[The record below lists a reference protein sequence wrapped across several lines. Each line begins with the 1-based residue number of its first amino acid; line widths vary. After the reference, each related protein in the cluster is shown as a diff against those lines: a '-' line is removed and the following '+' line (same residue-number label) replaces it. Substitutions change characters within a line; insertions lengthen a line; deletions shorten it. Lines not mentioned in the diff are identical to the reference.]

1 MDELSWIINHLGE
14 DRDTPHASVA
24 PPMVRGNNF
33 SFPTVAALRQGVQQ
47 EYDAPFYTRGF
58 NPTVALL
65 REKLAA
71 LDGAEDALVFS
82 SGAGAMTAAV
92 IALTKTGDHVVCIQK
107 PYSWTKKLL
116 IDLLARFGVEHS
128 FVDGRDAEN
137 YRRAC
142 KRNTR
147 LFILETPNSLT
158 FEVTDIAA
166 VVAIAKEKGILTI
179 CDNSHSGPLFQRP
192 LELGVDLA
200 MYTASKYIN
209 GHADVV
215 AGVITGR
222 KELVRRIMAQ
232 EFMTLGAVVSPADA
246 WLMLRSLRTLPL
258 RMERSADSAMKVAS
272 FLSEHPKVAEV
283 LWPFVPGHAQGE
295 LARRQMTHCGALMS
309 IRLKTEDESGVE
321 RFCDALRY
329 FLMAV
334 SWGGYESLA
343 FPTCALK
350 GPSGYYPD
358 LPWDLVRLYIGLE
371 DPQVLI
377 ADLEHALNKI

>member
-1 MDELSWIINHLGE
+1 MDLSWIINHLGE

-33 SFPTVAALRQGVQQ
+33 SFPTVAALREGVQR

-58 NPTVALL
+58 NPTVAML

-71 LDGAEDALVFS
+71 LDGTEDALVFS

-92 IALTKTGDHVVCIQK
+92 VAFTKAGDHVVCIQK

-116 IDLLARFGVEHS
+116 IDLLARFGVEHT

-142 KRNTR
+142 KPNTT
-147 LFILETPNSLT
+147 LFILESPNSLT
-158 FEVTDIAA
+158 FEVTDIATVA
-166 VVAIAKEKGILTI
+166 AIAKEKGIMTI

-192 LELGVDLA
+192 IELGVDMN

-222 KELVRRIMAQ
+222 KEHVRRIMEK

-258 RMERSADSAMKVAS
+258 RMERSGGGATNGAEC
-272 FLSEHPKVAEV
+272 LSGHPKVAEV
-283 LWPFVPGHAQGE
+283 LWPFGPGNAQAE
-295 LARRQMTHCGALMS
+295 LARRQMTRCGALMS
-309 IRLKTEDESGVE
+309 IRLKVKDESGIE
-321 RFCDALRY
+321 RFCDALKY

-371 DPQVLI
+371 DPDVLI
-377 ADLEHALNKI
+377 KDLGQALDRV

>member
-1 MDELSWIINHLGE
+1 MDTSWIINHLGE
-14 DRDTPHASVA
+14 DRTSPHASVA

-33 SFPTVAALRQGVQQ
+33 SFPTVASLREGVQK
-47 EYDAPFYTRGF
+47 EYDAPFYTRGH

-65 REKLAA
+65 RQKLAA

-92 IALTKTGDHVVCIQK
+92 IAFTKAGDHVVCIQK

-116 IDLLARFGVEHS
+116 IELLARYGVEHT
-128 FVDGRDAEN
+128 FVDGTDAEN

-142 KRNTR
+142 KPNTR

-166 VVAIAKEKGILTI
+166 VTAIAKEKGILTI
-179 CDNSHSGPLFQRP
+179 CDNSHSGPLFQHP
-192 LELGVDLA
+192 IQLGVDMN

-215 AGVITGR
+215 AGVVTGR
-222 KELVRRIMAQ
+222 KEHVRRIMER

-258 RMERSADSAMKVAS
+258 RMDRSADSAVRVAA
-272 FLSEHPKVAEV
+272 FLSGHPKVAEV
-283 LWPFVPGHAQGE
+283 LWPFAPGHAQGE
-295 LARRQMTHCGALMS
+295 LARRQMTRCGALMS
-309 IRLKTEDESGVE
+309 IRVKAKDDTGIE

-371 DPQVLI
+371 DPEVLI
-377 ADLEHALNKI
+377 TDLDQALARV